1 MNTRN
6 DADEDRRALSESND
20 SAALTSGTPPSLVTH
35 FILEHGRLLFS
46 RETFAELE
54 TRLWRPKFDRYLT
67 LEQRQA
73 LLHDF
78 SAATDW
84 VELDQHDHDR
94 MRFSRDPDDDKFVWT
109 ALVGDADW
117 LVSGDADLLDLATAQ
132 EKVRIL
138 SPARAPALIREA
150 D

>member
-1 MNTRN
+1 MTVK
-6 DADEDRRALSESND
+6 RAVIDTNVLI
-20 SAALTSGTPPSLVTH
+20 SAALTSGTPPALVTH
-35 FILEHGRLLFS
+35 FILEHARLLFS
-46 RETFAELE
+46 RETFTELE
-54 TRLWRPKFDRYLT
+54 TRLWRPKLDRYLT
-67 LEQRQA
+67 LEDRRA

-78 SAATDW
+78 SGAAEW
-84 VELDQHDHDR
+84 VGLNQDDRDR

-117 LVSGDADLLDLATAQ
+117 LVSGDADLLVRSVV

-138 SPARAPALIREA
+138 SPAHALELISEP

>member
-1 MNTRN
+1 MTVK
-6 DADEDRRALSESND
+6 RAVIDTNVLI
-20 SAALTSGTPPSLVTH
+20 SAASTSGTPSALVTH
-35 FILEHGRLLFS
+35 FTLEHGRLLFS
-46 RETFAELE
+46 RETFTELE
-54 TRLWRPKFDRYLT
+54 TRLWRPKFDRYPT
-67 LEQRQA
+67 LEHRRA

-78 SAATDW
+78 SGAAEW
-84 VELDQHDHDR
+84 VGLNQGDRDR

-117 LVSGDADLLDLATAQ
+117 LVSGDADLLARSVV

-138 SPARAPALIREA
+138 SPAQALELISEP